1 MAVKFEYDNQKVL
14 ILNVYMPYD
23 DRSHGENYECFLS
36 HLGLIHSL
44 IQDSDTSCAFVIGD
58 WNANISN
65 NSIFGNELLSFCSDF
80 NYVLSDVNILGQ
92 TDNNFTFYSES
103 HSTTSWLD
111 HCLSTVQG
119 HNTISSVNILHDFH
133 TSDHFPISVAL
144 NIDNLPYFDPEV
156 TKTKGK
162 CKWYLADEDSLKSY
176 YTDSNELLSKI
187 VLPNSLLHCNNMNCD
202 SLQHKHDINSLFN
215 EIVSCLSHAAV
226 CNISH
231 SSVDNVKFN
240 VPGWNDIVKDAHS
253 EARLAFKLWAN
264 ASKPRQGSIF
274 RNMQLSRANFKYALR
289 CCRNNER
296 KIKADALASDL
307 LNKDIVQFW
316 KHVDMQ
322 SSNKL
327 PLANTVGGAT
337 GHNNIASMWCSHFKD
352 LFTNV
357 KSETDKD
364 YALNGVSDIKKMYYF
379 V

>member
-1 MAVKFEYDNQKVL
+1 MGA
-14 ILNVYMPYD
+14 
-23 DRSHGENYECFLS
+23 
-36 HLGLIHSL
+36 
-44 IQDSDTSCAFVIGD
+44 
-58 WNANISN
+58 W
-65 NSIFGNELLSFCSDF
+65 LL
-80 NYVLSDVNILGQ
+80 Q
-92 TDNNFTFYSES
+92 
-103 HSTTSWLD
+103 
-111 HCLSTVQG
+111 
-119 HNTISSVNILHDFH
+119 
-133 TSDHFPISVAL
+133 
-144 NIDNLPYFDPEV
+144 
-156 TKTKGK
+156 
-162 CKWYLADEDSLKSY
+162 YLADEDSLKSY
-176 YTDSNELLSKI
+176 YTDSNALLSKI

-327 PLANTVGGAT
+327 PLANRLAFKLWANASKPRQGSIFRNMQLSRANFKYALRCCRNNERKIKADALASDLLNKDIVQFWKHVDMQSSNKLPLANTVGGAT
-337 GHNNIASMWCSHFKD
+337 GHNTIASMWCSHFKD
-352 LFTNV
+352 LV
-357 KSETDKD
+357 YKCQ
-364 YALNGVSDIKKMYYF
+364 I
-379 V
+379 